1 MKSVDRPVELEAGS
15 IKQMLLHMRM
25 DGEVKDT
32 LARLRKQYL
41 GEHNPDLLNMFDV
54 TPQGELTPV
63 RRPGS
68 LPAGKR
74 LFANPVPMP
83 GTMR

>member
-1 MKSVDRPVELEAGS
+1 MKPVDRPVELEAGS

-25 DGEVKDT
+25 EAKLKDM
-32 LARLRKQYL
+32 LATLRKQHL
-41 GEHNPDLLNMFDV
+41 GEHDPDLLDMFDV